1 MGHEIPYMTLV
12 LLTGL
17 AAAAVAIRRR
27 VLFRMAVR
35 NAGRRKVQV
44 ALAIGGLLVATSIL
58 SGSFVVGDSLRF
70 AIRGDVFRSLDEI
83 DETIVLGGQMEFYNT
98 TEYGKLLARRPEM
111 PHVDAF
117 APRIHVTASV
127 LHPDEQ
133 LSEARAN
140 LIGLNP
146 ALDPGTFVRSDG
158 TGGEGAARSGNR
170 TDANERLRPPAPAPR
185 TRSRR

>member
-44 ALAIGGLLVATSIL
+44 ALAIAGLLVATSIL
-58 SGSFVVGDSLRF
+58 SGSFVVG
-70 AIRGDVFRSLDEI
+70 
-83 DETIVLGGQMEFYNT
+83 
-98 TEYGKLLARRPEM
+98 
-111 PHVDAF
+111 
-117 APRIHVTASV
+117 APPAAGP

-140 LIGLNP
+140 LIGLTP

-158 TGGEGAARSGNR
+158 TGADGSALSGNR
-170 TDANERLRPPAPAPR
+170 TYVNEELAPAAQPRAGARPPPHLG
-185 TRSRR
+185 